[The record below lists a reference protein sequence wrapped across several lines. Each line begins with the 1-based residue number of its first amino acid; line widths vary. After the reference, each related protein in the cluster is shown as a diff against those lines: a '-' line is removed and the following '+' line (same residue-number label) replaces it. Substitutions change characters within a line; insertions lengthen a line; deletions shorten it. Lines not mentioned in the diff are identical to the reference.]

1 MPEKLYC
8 NSICQH
14 NDNPEQLCTVNR
26 VYNVDRQ
33 CVTYRKRPRGPN
45 YRELMRMDR
54 PNCHKDGGGKYRSSR
69 VSLIK

>member
-1 MPEKLYC
+1 LPEKLYC

-33 CVTYRKRPRGPN
+33 CVTYRRRSRGDN
-45 YRELMRMDR
+45 YRELMR
-54 PNCHKDGGGKYRSSR
+54 PEFGICHRENGKMKRKR
-69 VSLIK
+69 